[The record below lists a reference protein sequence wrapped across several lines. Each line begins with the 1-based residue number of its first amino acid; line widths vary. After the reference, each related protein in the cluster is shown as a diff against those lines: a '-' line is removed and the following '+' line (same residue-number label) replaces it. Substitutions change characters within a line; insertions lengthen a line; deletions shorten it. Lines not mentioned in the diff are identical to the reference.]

1 MQKIVRTRNGFAL
14 TDFFANQTKFRVVRT
29 GPKMGHTP
37 KRGRGLLERGGGGG
51 RGVFFQGQIKRRFT
65 ISISKGLK

>member
-37 KRGRGLLERGGGGG
+37 KRGRGLLERWGGGGG
-51 RGVFFQGQIKRRFT
+51 SFFRGRLRDDLQFLSVKD
-65 ISISKGLK
+65 